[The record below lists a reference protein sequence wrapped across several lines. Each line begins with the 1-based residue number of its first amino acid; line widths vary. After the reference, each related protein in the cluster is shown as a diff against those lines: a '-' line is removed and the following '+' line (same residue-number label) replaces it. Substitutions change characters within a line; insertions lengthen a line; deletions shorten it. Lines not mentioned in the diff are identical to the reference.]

1 MDREMTCRVRAEGE
15 LKPLAGIRVVEFAQM
30 IAAPSAGLLL
40 RDYGAEV
47 IKVEPPAGDGCRQLR
62 SPASR
67 VIGAAPIFTA
77 YNRGKTLLT
86 LDLTTD
92 EGLGQALELIEG
104 ADILIEASRPGT
116 MDRLGLGYEQL
127 RMRFPALVYA
137 SVSGF
142 GDGPIGR
149 SRGGVDIIVQA
160 ESGMMA
166 LTGESKG
173 TPTKIGFTV
182 IDAACG
188 HALCHGILAALVQR
202 VRTGK
207 GDLVRLSLYDVALHL
222 QTGPLSE
229 YLATG
234 VQPERTG
241 NSSPLAAPADMFR
254 CGAGEVILSA
264 YLEPHWNKLV
274 ALLGQPALASDPRF
288 ATAAARVANRD
299 ALRTAIEAR
308 LAAHDARTW
317 TELLREQG
325 LLAGEVKTYAEV
337 LDDPIAAEAGIIL
350 QDGELC
356 GVVNPVRIGAETEWL
371 DA

>member
-1 MDREMTCRVRAEGE
+1 MIAETPLE
-15 LKPLAGIRVVEFAQM
+15 AAAKPLAGIKVIEFAQM

-40 RDYGAEV
+40 HDYGAEV
-47 IKVEPPAGDGCRQLR
+47 VKVEPPAGDGCRQLQ

-67 VIGAAPIFTA
+67 AIGAAPIFAA
-77 YNRGKTLLT
+77 YNRGKTLMT

-92 EGLGQALELIEG
+92 EGLEQALELIAD

-116 MDRLGLGYEQL
+116 MDRLGLGFEQL
-127 RMRFPALVYA
+127 NTRFPSLVYA

-142 GDGPIGR
+142 GDGPIGQG
-149 SRGGVDIIVQA
+149 RGGVDIIVQA

-166 LTGESKG
+166 LTGDTGGS
-173 TPTKIGFTV
+173 PTKIGFTV

-188 HALCHGILAALVQR
+188 HALCHGILAALLQR
-202 VRTGK
+202 ARTGR
-207 GDLVRLSLYDVALHL
+207 GDLVRLSLYDLALHL

-254 CGAGEVILSA
+254 CGVGELILSA
-264 YLEPHWNKLV
+264 YLEPHWKKLV
-274 ALLGQPALASDPRF
+274 ALLDAPELGQDSRF
-288 ATAAARVANRD
+288 ATASARVANRD
-299 ALRTAIEAR
+299 ALREAMELR
-308 LAAHDARTW
+308 LVARDAPTWAA
-317 TELLREQG
+317 LLRGEG

-337 LDDPIAAEAGIIL
+337 IDDPIAIEAGVIL
-350 QDGELC
+350 QDDERR
-356 GVVNPVRIGAETEWL
+356 GVANPVRIGLGTERL